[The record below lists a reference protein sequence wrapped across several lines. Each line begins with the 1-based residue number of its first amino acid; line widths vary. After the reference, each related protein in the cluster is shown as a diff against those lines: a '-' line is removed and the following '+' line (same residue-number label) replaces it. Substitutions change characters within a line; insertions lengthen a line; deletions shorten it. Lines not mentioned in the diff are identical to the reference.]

1 MPTTKPQIVRSEEL
15 FELAQEADEERFPVE
30 VLDRLLAGESPIRV
44 FRQYRGMT
52 QADLARKAGTDAV
65 YVSQIE
71 RMRRR
76 GSLDLNRRLAAALD
90 VDVDDLVSGP
100 SEIA

>member
-1 MPTTKPQIVRSEEL
+1 MPTTKPQIIGDEEL

-30 VLDRLLAGESPIRV
+30 VLDRLLAGENPIKV

-52 QADLARKAGTDAV
+52 QFELAQKAGTNHV
-65 YVSQIE
+65 YISQIE
-71 RMRRR
+71 RMKRR

-90 VDVDDLVSGP
+90 IDVDDLLSDP
-100 SEIA
+100 PPAN